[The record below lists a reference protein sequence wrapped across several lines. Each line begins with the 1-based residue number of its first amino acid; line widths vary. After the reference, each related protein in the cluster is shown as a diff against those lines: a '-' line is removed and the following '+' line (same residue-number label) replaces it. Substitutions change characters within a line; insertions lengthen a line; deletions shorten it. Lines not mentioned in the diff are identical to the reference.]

1 MKNKIFNGL
10 LAAFICV
17 SLCSCSN
24 NTEQQIQSESQ
35 QETTE
40 PETVTDY
47 GEMRGL
53 SAKELIAE
61 MKTGWN
67 LGNSLDAIGADETA
81 WGNPVTTKEMIQ
93 AVADKGFDI
102 LRIPVT
108 WGQHMDEKNNVETE
122 FMDRVQEVVD
132 YGISCGMYVIL
143 DTHHEPDS
151 WLKPESKRMDKVEPQ
166 FTALWEQI
174 AERFANYGD
183 KLVFEGINEAR
194 MKGTP
199 TEWTGGTADGRE
211 CVNKLNKIFVDTVRA
226 SGGNNACRLLLV
238 STYAHAITR
247 DAFTDFVA
255 KYDDYTGVSVH
266 AYTPYSFTYHSGES
280 YETYVWDGSEKQS
293 VETTFK
299 MIDKFLLSEGVP
311 VMITEYG
318 AVRKQLDEFTYN
330 TDEVIKWL
338 NDYLG
343 IAKSYGIPCVWW
355 DNNYFSS
362 GNELFGIFDRATCQ
376 WTAPQIAEAVV
387 ALYNE

>member
-1 MKNKIFNGL
+1 M
-10 LAAFICV
+10 
-17 SLCSCSN
+17 
-24 NTEQQIQSESQ
+24 
-35 QETTE
+35 
-40 PETVTDY
+40 
-47 GEMRGL
+47 
-53 SAKELIAE
+53 
-61 MKTGWN
+61 
-67 LGNSLDAIGADETA
+67 
-81 WGNPVTTKEMIQ
+81 
-93 AVADKGFDI
+93 
-102 LRIPVT
+102 
-108 WGQHMDEKNNVETE
+108 
-122 FMDRVQEVVD
+122 
-132 YGISCGMYVIL
+132 
-143 DTHHEPDS
+143 
-151 WLKPESKRMDKVEPQ
+151 
-166 FTALWEQI
+166 
-174 AERFANYGD
+174 
-183 KLVFEGINEAR
+183 
-194 MKGTP
+194 
-199 TEWTGGTADGRE
+199 
-211 CVNKLNKIFVDTVRA
+211 
-226 SGGNNACRLLLV
+226 V

-311 VMITEYG
+311 GMITEYG

-376 WTAPQIAEAVV
+376 WTAPQIAEAIV